1 VKTKKADKLSPLWD
15 RFEKSGAIED
25 YLKYHK
31 AKRVKAPKAGTKTL
45 AKRKKASS

>member
-1 VKTKKADKLSPLWD
+1 VKTIKADKLGPLWD

-31 AKRVKAPKAGTKTL
+31 AKLGKAAKAVKPVARK
-45 AKRKKASS
+45 KKASA